1 MIGPVRTHPGA
12 IDRSDEIGAASDV
25 VGNARITATFGAVIF
40 VLLFIEGITV
50 LRVRALISTH
60 VFVGTLLVPFVV
72 IKLASTGY
80 RFVRYYRGDAAYVKK
95 GPPPL
100 LLRVLGPVVAAS
112 TVVLFATGIGTVLV
126 DRRAAWLLR
135 AHQISFVLW
144 FGAMTIHVLGHAI
157 ETPALA
163 TADLRDTARRQVP
176 GGGSRIA
183 LLVVTVAIA
192 LVLAVVSLGWAHH
205 FQGGHSH

>member
-1 MIGPVRTHPGA
+1 MIEPVSTRPA
-12 IDRSDEIGAASDV
+12 ALDRPDEVEPESGV

-60 VFVGTLLVPFVV
+60 VFVGMLLVPFVA

-95 GPPPL
+95 GPPPF
-100 LLRVLGPVVAAS
+100 LLRVLGPVVVAT
-112 TVVLFATGIGTVLV
+112 TVALLATGIGTVLV

-135 AHQISFVLW
+135 AHKISFVLW
-144 FGAMTIHVLGHAI
+144 FGAMTIHVVGHLI

-163 TADLRDTARRQVP
+163 TADLQATTRRRTP
-176 GGGSRIA
+176 GGAARIA
-183 LLVVTVAIA
+183 LLVVTLA
-192 LVLAVVSLGWAHH
+192 LALALGVVSLGWAHH
-205 FQGGHSH
+205 WQAVRSH